1 MLEIVIQH
9 LKQNSKPST
18 LCFYGDHV
26 PSMPDIYEELDYKNP
41 DTNYFIW
48 YSYKKP
54 TKQNNNKTIDIAELA
69 KDLLDGL

>member
-1 MLEIVIQH
+1 
-9 LKQNSKPST
+9 
-18 LCFYGDHV
+18 
-26 PSMPDIYEELDYKNP
+26 MPDIYEELDYKNP